1 MIMHDKIYGRSY
13 RYKRYCKKILKEREK
28 LMKKI
33 ITISREFG
41 SGGRELA
48 RRLSEELTIA
58 YYDREIITEIAKQTE
73 LSESYVQQIV
83 ETDSVISFP
92 IHVARSFYVLPDP
105 LEEQNRE
112 IFAAQHRIIK
122 EMAEKSDCVIVG
134 RCSDFIL
141 KEYRPF
147 RIFVYADME
156 SKIQRCKERTSETE
170 LSDSALKKEI
180 LKIDKN
186 RAWYYKFYTRQ
197 IWGDRLNYDLCINT
211 GGKDIKKIAVSISKF
226 L

>member
-1 MIMHDKIYGRSY
+1 
-13 RYKRYCKKILKEREK
+13 
-28 LMKKI
+28 MKKI

-156 SKIQRCKERTSETE
+156 SKIQRCKERTSETD

-197 IWGDRLNYDLCINT
+197 IWGIVLIT
-211 GGKDIKKIAVSISKF
+211 ISV
-226 L
+226 